1 MANRNVKLK
10 NKIGDVLYPYT
21 DNIPT
26 ASTSTAGK
34 VKLDSSPTSDSNNA
48 LTSGGA
54 YTALSSKANDS
65 AVVHKTGNETVAGTK
80 TFSSTVNATAS
91 VGFVAKYS
99 NNTKCALQITDVTKG
114 TTPEAAH
121 SGMYMICDS
130 AGTGGSQ
137 GIARFEG
144 QYATSG
150 NTYAALYAYT
160 ALSGVST
167 VGGIRAVCTADNTYR
182 IETNGSSSLT
192 NASLTTVTNS
202 TTSVIMPTMG
212 WVNNPETATNVVHRT
227 SSETIGGAKTLSETV
242 TISGASKQLKIKNTG
257 ITRGTAPSAAVN
269 SVVVNGLDNAGK
281 STWGLYHTWG
291 TDQKAQVQLICYKG
305 TTTDNTWSGIGVGYD
320 ASGNAFTSAVTP
332 GVADS
337 STKIA
342 TTAYIN
348 TKFKKVS
355 ALPSSPNAN
364 TYYFIPE

>member
-10 NKIGDVLYPYT
+10 NKSGDVLYPYT

-34 VKLDSSPTSDSNNA
+34 VKRDSSPTSGSSNA

-54 YTALSSKANDS
+54 YTALAGKLSTSGTAAKATADASGNNIANTYATKTELTTVQNSIPADS
-65 AVVHKTGNETVAGTK
+65 GLVHKTG
-80 TFSSTVNATAS
+80 
-91 VGFVAKYS
+91 
-99 NNTKCALQITDVTKG
+99 
-114 TTPEAAH
+114 
-121 SGMYMICDS
+121 
-130 AGTGGSQ
+130 
-137 GIARFEG
+137 
-144 QYATSG
+144 
-150 NTYAALYAYT
+150 
-160 ALSGVST
+160 
-167 VGGIRAVCTADNTYR
+167 
-182 IETNGSSSLT
+182 
-192 NASLTTVTNS
+192 
-202 TTSVIMPTMG
+202 
-212 WVNNPETATNVVHRT
+212 
-227 SSETIGGAKTLSETV
+227 SETIGGAKTLSDTV

-257 ITRGTAPSAAVN
+257 VTRGTAPSAAVN

-348 TKFKKVS
+348 NKFKKVS
-355 ALPSSPNAN
+355 ALPASPNSS

>member
-10 NKIGDVLYPYT
+10 NKSGDVLYPYT

-34 VKLDSSPTSDSNNA
+34 VKLDSSPTSGSSNA

-54 YTALSSKANDS
+54 YTALAGKLSTSGTAAKATADASGNNIANTYATKTELTTVQNSIPADS
-65 AVVHKTGNETVAGTK
+65 GLVHKTG
-80 TFSSTVNATAS
+80 
-91 VGFVAKYS
+91 
-99 NNTKCALQITDVTKG
+99 
-114 TTPEAAH
+114 
-121 SGMYMICDS
+121 
-130 AGTGGSQ
+130 
-137 GIARFEG
+137 
-144 QYATSG
+144 
-150 NTYAALYAYT
+150 
-160 ALSGVST
+160 
-167 VGGIRAVCTADNTYR
+167 
-182 IETNGSSSLT
+182 
-192 NASLTTVTNS
+192 
-202 TTSVIMPTMG
+202 
-212 WVNNPETATNVVHRT
+212 
-227 SSETIGGAKTLSETV
+227 SETIGGAKTLSDTV

-257 ITRGTAPSAAVN
+257 VTRGTAPSAAVN

-305 TTTDNTWSGIGVGYD
+305 TTTDNTWAGIGVGYD
-320 ASGNAFTSAVTP
+320 ASGNSFTSAVTP

-348 TKFKKVS
+348 NKFKKVS
-355 ALPSSPNAN
+355 ALPASPNSS

>member
-10 NKIGDVLYPYT
+10 NKSGDVLYPYT

-34 VKLDSSPTSDSNNA
+34 VKLDSSPTSGSSNA

-54 YTALSSKANDS
+54 YTALAGKLSTSGTAAKATADASGNNIANTYATKTELTTVQNSIPADS
-65 AVVHKTGNETVAGTK
+65 GLVHKTG
-80 TFSSTVNATAS
+80 
-91 VGFVAKYS
+91 
-99 NNTKCALQITDVTKG
+99 
-114 TTPEAAH
+114 
-121 SGMYMICDS
+121 
-130 AGTGGSQ
+130 
-137 GIARFEG
+137 
-144 QYATSG
+144 
-150 NTYAALYAYT
+150 
-160 ALSGVST
+160 
-167 VGGIRAVCTADNTYR
+167 
-182 IETNGSSSLT
+182 
-192 NASLTTVTNS
+192 
-202 TTSVIMPTMG
+202 
-212 WVNNPETATNVVHRT
+212 
-227 SSETIGGAKTLSETV
+227 SETIGGAKTLSDTV

-257 ITRGTAPSAAVN
+257 VTRGTAPSAAVN

-348 TKFKKVS
+348 NKFKKVS
-355 ALPSSPNAN
+355 ALPASPNSS